1 MADSDGSHPLD
12 KESDD
17 LVPLPA
23 AHRRGLAVIS
33 ALACLSVASSTAVL
47 LYLTVKLVRW
57 HWRNRVRRK
66 ATEASA
72 APAVDLSLGLS
83 EHHLMG
89 DDTKHDLPPA
99 PKKAQINQF
108 VVLIYNLL
116 LADIHQSA
124 AFLSN
129 TVWLSRDGIYV
140 RTSACWAQGWLVST
154 GDLASSLFITAI
166 AVHTYLAV
174 VRKYTP
180 PQCAVY
186 ITVVGLWV
194 FNYLIA
200 ALGVAITRNGRDTG
214 GYFVRAAAWC
224 WVNIRYENLRLYL
237 HYLWIFIALAIT
249 IILYTLI
256 FLSLRRRSTRPPPS
270 VSDSRTNIH
279 EHPPPLS
286 ASSSNTKTPGPPTT
300 TTITTTTT
308 ALEPLPD
315 GTTLA
320 DNAIIINSSNS
331 NTSSTEGHHK
341 AFLLYPLI
349 YLLCTAP
356 LALGRIATMAGA
368 DVPIAYFCAAGAL
381 ITSNGW
387 LDVLLWGATRHRL
400 LFGADV
406 DFPDDG
412 DALATFAFMRT
423 PHERRWGNMVW
434 VEGGGG
440 GDGGGGKRASGGVGR
455 GMGGRGDG
463 SGRGG
468 PEEAVGLGRWFKRR
482 MGWRPLGFGGGGG
495 GGGDRGAAGGG
506 RGVPNS
512 GREERGAGGEDGLAI
527 QMDTVTTVVV
537 EPAGP
542 EGTAWYRRRGGHAAH
557 GSTGVDARVYDTDSG
572 TDDRLGKEIS

>member
-434 VEGGGG
+434 VEGVVVVMAAA
-440 GDGGGGKRASGGVGR
+440 ASGR
-455 GMGGRGDG
+455 
-463 SGRGG
+463 
-468 PEEAVGLGRWFKRR
+468 AVGLAVDVREMPRGKRQAL
-482 MGWRPLGFGGGGG
+482 P
-495 GGGDRGAAGGG
+495 
-506 RGVPNS
+506 
-512 GREERGAGGEDGLAI
+512 GLARHRAGHDAI
-527 QMDTVTTVVV
+527 LYWLTESFNRAMLEYRALAGTVGGPVTVFPTS
-537 EPAGP
+537 PATP
-542 EGTAWYRRRGGHAAH
+542 F
-557 GSTGVDARVYDTDSG
+557 GSSAFPG
-572 TDDRLGKEIS
+572 EISAPPRAWAEQLITNLVFYKPHERASRPHLPCVVRG